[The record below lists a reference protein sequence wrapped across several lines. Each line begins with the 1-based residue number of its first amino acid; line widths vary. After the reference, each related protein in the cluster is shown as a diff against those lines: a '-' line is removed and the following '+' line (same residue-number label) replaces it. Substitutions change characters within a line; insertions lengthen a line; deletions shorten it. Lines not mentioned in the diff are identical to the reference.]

1 MAKNSR
7 TSTNHSTR
15 RLERL
20 EQGSLS
26 ERVYDVMRD
35 SIISGRFEPGE
46 RLIETELAEDLGVS
60 RAPIREAFRKLA
72 NEQLVVER
80 PRYGTYVRTF
90 SAKDFVD
97 IYNLL
102 GAIESL
108 AVRLIVRNRVS
119 LEPLKRIV
127 EEMTRAA
134 DEGDLP
140 RVVEI
145 ELRFHRELC
154 SLADN
159 QYLNNT
165 FRLLSAM
172 VGMALSLDDAA
183 YSNMSDIA
191 SEHYPL
197 MEAIEEAIETG
208 KEERGVFAIC
218 SHIRAPLGA
227 VMARLDGDPADVLGP
242 LVCSE
247 AVGQSTKLGNASGGA
262 AASPGG
268 DDVG

>member
-1 MAKNSR
+1 M
-7 TSTNHSTR
+7 
-15 RLERL
+15 
-20 EQGSLS
+20 
-26 ERVYDVMRD
+26 
-35 SIISGRFEPGE
+35 
-46 RLIETELAEDLGVS
+46 
-60 RAPIREAFRKLA
+60 
-72 NEQLVVER
+72 
-80 PRYGTYVRTF
+80 
-90 SAKDFVD
+90 
-97 IYNLL
+97 
-102 GAIESL
+102 
-108 AVRLIVRNRVS
+108 RLIVRNRVS

-172 VGMALSLDDAA
+172 VGIALSLDDAA

-218 SHIRAPLGA
+218 SHIRASLGA

-247 AVGQSTKLGNASGGA
+247 AVGQSTESGNAPGGA
-262 AASPGG
+262 AASQGG
-268 DDVG
+268 DDVD